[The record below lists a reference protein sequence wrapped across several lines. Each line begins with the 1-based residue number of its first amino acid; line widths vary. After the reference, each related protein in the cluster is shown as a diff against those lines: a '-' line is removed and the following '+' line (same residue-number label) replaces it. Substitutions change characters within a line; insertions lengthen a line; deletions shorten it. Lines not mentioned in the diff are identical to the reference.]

1 MPCLPCSV
9 LLGCVLLGAFA
20 AVSADPARPVDT
32 LQFGLLARGMSQA
45 EVNARLGPPAQ
56 VKTETRTV
64 LMPLRTPH
72 ARHRDTPAYGVRTM
86 EVEWWYYPEGG
97 GSMATVLEFRDGEL
111 YAKDKYR

>member
-1 MPCLPCSV
+1 
-9 LLGCVLLGAFA
+9 
-20 AVSADPARPVDT
+20 
-32 LQFGLLARGMSQA
+32 
-45 EVNARLGPPAQ
+45 
-56 VKTETRTV
+56 
-64 LMPLRTPH
+64 MPLRTPH